1 MTNVDKIMEDFLKK
15 KEQEEADNS
24 YAKKATRYIDNLG
37 MELMS
42 GLAPIAKGVDVIA
55 TPFTEAIRA
64 PFKYI
69 AENVGENTSQ
79 TPDVNTLAAY
89 ESLKPSDRIGLGLL
103 AKDINNAM
111 GIKTYPMMSE
121 ETKDSISQYAPNI
134 ANIAHTLSDP
144 SEIAGL
150 VGEGGVAKAATMGS
164 RAGKIANKVIN
175 PLPTVIEAGKNLIT
189 APAQIV
195 EDVTKIGSRLAMKPN
210 PSEIASTVRDELFHY
225 PRKAGEYFKNK
236 LSDRGMSENYLKA
249 TAENRPLL
257 AELMKTPG
265 AVDDMVDMLVNNP
278 EMVDPLNRGKALD
291 IIEGPVIKDES
302 GRRVRDRSQ
311 GQLGKFAE
319 TQSDI
324 ISSIPDQSSVWLDE
338 LAESAKNNL
347 SKDLLTETQRSSADK
362 LINEIVGQN
371 LADEAHLQRIA
382 NNEDILRRI
391 EKNTADSTVE
401 LNRVLSE
408 KRGRIQDLL
417 NETHDMEDY
426 LKNPRY
432 REDLQWLSD
441 IEVVQDMENVFPK
454 RYKTEAIDFELPD
467 GTPSK
472 IEVTNEVKRKNIL
485 DRKKPRPIDLIEKNY
500 DLTDVMMGQQK
511 NPEFIDNIEKLKKIR
526 EIEELSAA
534 YEWEINNL
542 TRKEVAR
549 NQDYA
554 RYNQLLNE
562 YEELQRIKNSPSF
575 LTGDNRQSYY
585 ERLHSLNI
593 KPATT
598 AINDIRKRSNQ
609 MIKSGQAVGVDP
621 LDAAP
626 RTNAGRA
633 VEQAAT
639 DALYSLEGFGE
650 GSPLR
655 SSYEDVNR
663 AITARKRFQEL
674 NPLARTEEGIT
685 GTIIP
690 QGRMDTGLAARALSL
705 GDSTV
710 YPMANKASNWMA
722 RQGMQYNN
730 AISGRFITPASI
742 QKYKIPRDTQRAFD
756 EKEIIFRKLFE
767 EIGEDVSQD
776 FSKISNDPDA
786 IKVFMRNIEAIRPDL
801 FEKDRYGR
809 IDGIIQDPELKKAA
823 LKDMMMD
830 RNLPPIQRADK
841 LEKLLI
847 NGEYLV

>member
-121 ETKDSISQYAPNI
+121 ETKDSISQYAPNL

-144 SEIAGL
+144 SEMMGL
-150 VGEGGVAKAATMGS
+150 IGEGGVGRLAGTGSRAAKAAN
-164 RAGKIANKVIN
+164 AVVN
-175 PLPTVIEAGKNLIT
+175 PLPTVIEGGKNLIT

-225 PRKAGEYFKNK
+225 PRQAGEYFKNK
-236 LSDRGMSENYLKA
+236 LSDRGMAENYLKS

-257 AELMKTPG
+257 ADIMKNPR
-265 AVDDMVDMLVNNP
+265 AFDDIVDMLVNNP
-278 EMVDPLNRGKALD
+278 DMIDPLNRGRALD
-291 IIEGPVIKDES
+291 IIEGPVVD
-302 GRRVRDRSQ
+302 GARDISK
-311 GQLGKFAE
+311 GQLSKLGDYQ
-319 TQSDI
+319 TQI
-324 ISSIPDQSSVWLDE
+324 IEEIPDKSSVWLGE
-338 LAESAKNNL
+338 LAESAKNISSKNL
-347 SKDLLTETQRSSADK
+347 MTESQRSSAGK
-362 LINEIVGQN
+362 LIDEIVGQN
-371 LADEAHLQRIA
+371 LADEAQLNRISE
-382 NNEDILRRI
+382 NEDILRRI
-391 EKNTADSTVE
+391 EKNTADSTME

-408 KRGRIQDLL
+408 KRNKINQDQSKGFESIRNKALDERSVIDDL
-417 NETHDMEDY
+417 VRQYDEVPDYIEDSAY
-426 LKNPRY
+426 GPSSGVMIENPDKKAMRA
-432 REDLQWLSD
+432 
-441 IEVVQDMENVFPK
+441 M
-454 RYKTEAIDFELPD
+454 IDFEEDRVRRSSAGMTQSL
-467 GTPSK
+467 
-472 IEVTNEVKRKNIL
+472 L
-485 DRKKPRPIDLIEKNY
+485 DDIFE
-500 DLTDVMMGQQK
+500 
-511 NPEFIDNIEKLKKIR
+511 R
-526 EIEELSAA
+526 ESLLEN
-534 YEWEINNL
+534 EINNI
-542 TRKEVAR
+542 TREGLSTYEGYEK
-549 NQDYA
+549 YT
-554 RYNQLLNE
+554 QLLNE
-562 YEELQRIKNSPSF
+562 YENLQRIKNSPSF

-585 ERLHSLNI
+585 ERLHSLNT
-593 KPATT
+593 KPATK
-598 AINDIRKRSNQ
+598 AINDIRKRANQ
-609 MIKSGQAVGVDP
+609 MIKSGQAIGVDP
-621 LDAAP
+621 IDAAP

-633 VEQAAT
+633 TEQAAT
-639 DALYSLEGFGE
+639 NALYSLEGFDE
-650 GSPLR
+650 GSQLR
-655 SSYEDVNR
+655 NSYEDINR
-663 AITARKRFQEL
+663 QITARKRFQEL
-674 NPLARTEEGIT
+674 NPLARTEEGVT
-685 GTIIP
+685 GAIVP
-690 QGRMDTGLAARALSL
+690 QGRMDTGLAARVLSM

-730 AISGRFITPASI
+730 AISGSVITPASI

-767 EIGEDVSQD
+767 ELGEDVSQD